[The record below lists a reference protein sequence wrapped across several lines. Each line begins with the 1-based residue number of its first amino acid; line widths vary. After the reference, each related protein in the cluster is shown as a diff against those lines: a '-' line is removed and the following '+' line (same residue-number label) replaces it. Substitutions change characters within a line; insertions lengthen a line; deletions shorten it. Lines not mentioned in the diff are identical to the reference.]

1 MRLRVCGDPAQG
13 SAGTVVAACVA
24 LRMADQPNPLE
35 DAIFWA
41 GHRLA
46 LLLPPET
53 AHRIGV
59 VAADCKLFPRSHL
72 RARPELA
79 TRVWGLEFKSPVG
92 LAAGFT
98 KDAQVLPLDRAF
110 ARPRLKSDED

>member
-1 MRLRVCGDPAQG
+1 V
-13 SAGTVVAACVA
+13 CVA
-24 LRMADQPNPLE
+24 LRIADQPNPLE

-53 AHRIGV
+53 AHKIGV
-59 VAADCKLFPRSHL
+59 LAADYKLFPKSHL
-72 RARPELA
+72 RARMELA
-79 TRVWGLEFKSPVG
+79 TRVWGLDFKSPIG

-98 KDAQVLPLDRAF
+98 KDAQVLLLIERLRGMHRADENGRRSYF
-110 ARPRLKSDED
+110 LATMRPPGH